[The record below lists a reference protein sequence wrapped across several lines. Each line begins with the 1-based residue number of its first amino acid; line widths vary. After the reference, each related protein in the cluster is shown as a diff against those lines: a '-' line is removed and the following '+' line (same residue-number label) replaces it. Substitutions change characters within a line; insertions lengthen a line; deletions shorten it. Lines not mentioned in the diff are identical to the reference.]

1 MKRSDISILVIGKPN
16 SGKSGFFGQLY
27 NRLEFAEE
35 GNFAKLSKIPE
46 NKIVLDKVTSRYAEG
61 KALEHTPVGDY
72 DKIELSI
79 EAGQNTVK
87 LIYPDYGGE
96 QINHLIDNRRL
107 SDNWH
112 SAIQNSNEWILFIRL
127 SDLNKTYDPI
137 QKFTETVQSVENQKN
152 KDEIENKLPSDQG
165 YYIELL
171 QMMLYYKGVGFTNQI
186 NNPKLIVTLTCWDEI
201 EVNGKKPNELLK
213 ERLPL
218 FYEFLI
224 KNWSNLS
231 LKMIGLSSQ
240 GKSLDKTKGD
250 NDYLFEEEGYIIDPD
265 GNKSSDLTSILK
277 IIVDEN

>member
-1 MKRSDISILVIGKPN
+1 MSRSNISILVIGKPN

-46 NKIVLDKVTSRYAEG
+46 NKIALDKVTSRYAEG
-61 KALEHTPVGDY
+61 KALEHTPVSDY
-72 DKIELSI
+72 DKIELFI
-79 EAGQNTVK
+79 EAGQNAIK

-112 SAIQNSNEWILFIRL
+112 SSIQNSNEWILFIRL
-127 SDLNKTYDPI
+127 SDLNNTYDPI
-137 QKFTETVQSVENQKN
+137 QKFTKTVQSGENQKN
-152 KDEIENKLPSDQG
+152 KDEIEDRLPSDQA

-171 QMMLYYKGVGFTNQI
+171 QMMLYYKGVGFSNQI
-186 NNPKLIVTLTCWDEI
+186 NNPKLIVTLSCWDEI
-201 EVNGKKPNELLK
+201 EDNDKKPNELLK
-213 ERLPL
+213 VRLPL
-218 FYEFLI
+218 FYEFLT
-224 KNWSNLS
+224 KNWSNSS
-231 LKMIGLSSQ
+231 LMVIGLSSQ
-240 GKSLDKTKGD
+240 GKSLDKTNGD
-250 NDYLFEEEGYIIDPD
+250 ENYLFEEEGFIIDSN